1 MKLNFIS
8 ISIIT
13 LAFSVFASALIIS
26 NSLSE
31 LGISGSKQ
39 ATTENKEEEIIM
51 KKQLL
56 SKEEIAEYLGI
67 STKQFDEID
76 RRQIVSFGDGIPFM
90 ESLDGTKYYT
100 IQAIEEWLSD
110 TKNYLSNEL
119 SGEKNYCLIL
129 SIAVIGV

>member
-31 LGISGSKQ
+31 FGISGSKQ
-39 ATTENKEEEIIM
+39 ATTEYKEEEIIM

-56 SKEEIAEYLGI
+56 SKEEISEYLGI

-76 RRQIVSFGDGIPFM
+76 RRQIVSFGDGIPFI

-119 SGEKNYCLIL
+119 SDL
-129 SIAVIGV
+129 